1 MDIDPTLASLQ
12 DELRVMVLRL
22 NELYHPVYE
31 ASPQRIAPIEARV
44 AELRDM
50 IEDRRVELASAQA
63 EAEAE
68 AVADVAT
75 DEANG

>member
-1 MDIDPTLASLQ
+1 MDVDPTLASLQ

-44 AELRDM
+44 AELREM
-50 IEDRRVELASAQA
+50 IEDRRAELAEEPNEAAAEQA
-63 EAEAE
+63 
-68 AVADVAT
+68 D
-75 DEANG
+75 G